1 MNQNIANIQEKI
13 LQGKGITKEEVLSC
27 QNSIESEEDLFY
39 VYWIMSRYYLDRNQE
54 DAMTYCV
61 LKCYELNEKNH
72 FDLPF
77 KVKDFATKIDI
88 EKAVKGIFGVDII
101 KVNIVKAKG
110 KTKRFRGKIGK
121 KSNVK
126 KAIVTMK
133 KGQQIDLTKLEG
145 K

>member
-1 MNQNIANIQEKI
+1 MGLGYI
-13 LQGKGITKEEVLSC
+13 
-27 QNSIESEEDLFY
+27 Y
-39 VYWIMSRYYLDRNQE
+39 
-54 DAMTYCV
+54 
-61 LKCYELNEKNH
+61 
-72 FDLPF
+72 
-77 KVKDFATKIDI
+77 
-88 EKAVKGIFGVDII
+88 DII
-101 KVNIVKAKG
+101 ISPITTEKTSLQSSENKFTFKVNIVKTKG

>member
-1 MNQNIANIQEKI
+1 MGLGYIYDIIISPITTEKTS
-13 LQGKGITKEEVLSC
+13 LQS
-27 QNSIESEEDLFY
+27 SENKF
-39 VYWIMSRYYLDRNQE
+39 
-54 DAMTYCV
+54 T
-61 LKCYELNEKNH
+61 
-72 FDLPF
+72 F

-88 EKAVKGIFGVDII
+88 EKAVEGIFGVDII
-101 KVNIVKAKG
+101 KVNIVKTKG

>member
-1 MNQNIANIQEKI
+1 MGLGYIYDIIISPITTEKTS
-13 LQGKGITKEEVLSC
+13 LQS
-27 QNSIESEEDLFY
+27 SENKF
-39 VYWIMSRYYLDRNQE
+39 
-54 DAMTYCV
+54 T
-61 LKCYELNEKNH
+61 
-72 FDLPF
+72 F